1 MILSSAMQK
10 LIKETV
16 DEIYVAFDL
25 PTHTPIDLDEF
36 LNILDIQLR
45 EDSELIYKGKIEKE
59 YNGKTIITIKRHH
72 NEEKRRFAI
81 AHELGHYFLHFNDEE
96 KEFKDSVF
104 YRNLEYNNEEIEAN
118 QFALNLLNK

>member
-1 MILSSAMQK
+1 MILTSAMQK

-16 DEIYVAFDL
+16 DDIYTAFDL
-25 PTHTPIDLDEF
+25 PTHIPIDLGEF

-45 EDSELIYKGKIEKE
+45 EDSELIYKEKIEKE
-59 YNGKTIITIKRHH
+59 YNGKTIITIKRHY

-104 YRNLEYNNEEIEAN
+104 YRNLEYNYEEIEAN
-118 QFALNLLNK
+118 QFALILLKK

>member
-1 MILSSAMQK
+1 MLSSAMQK

-59 YNGKTIITIKRHH
+59 YNGKT
-72 NEEKRRFAI
+72 
-81 AHELGHYFLHFNDEE
+81 ND
-96 KEFKDSVF
+96 KAPS
-104 YRNLEYNNEEIEAN
+104 
-118 QFALNLLNK
+118 Q